1 MTIPTEPLYI
11 GSRYVQIKFYAAPR
25 NPGDPATIVGTLTL
39 MPDENVLVLDALRG
53 EPGPPGAPAPFW
65 RPEWQSTI
73 TNPAD
78 LNDLPLGDADAGR
91 AWYISGYWHVWTGDE
106 FIPFLGAIP
115 GPPGVTPVITLH
127 VNQIEMPESGP
138 YGAVDVDPSGTPE
151 EPHYEINLPGI
162 PGPPGSNARFA
173 EAEDV
178 YGTFLEGQAPV
189 WSASAGGLDENNEPI
204 PGFAPG
210 DPSPNAV
217 DYISFP
223 ESSFGPG
230 GTFSQARTVV
240 LSQLIAA
247 SPKAY
252 WPYVGAHLRWK
263 RSGLFNTAQVEVE
276 VRWLPEGSQNSPETG
291 ELVGR
296 ALYDPS
302 TLDAET
308 IAHIRDHYSDV
319 SDPSR
324 AVGPETAVA
333 RIPANQAIRLYV
345 ILYRSGGSGNYI
357 FATPGA
363 HGSLLRIPVS

>member
-1 MTIPTEPLYI
+1 MTIPTEPLFI
-11 GSRYVQIKFYAAPR
+11 GSRYVQIKFYAAVR
-25 NPGDPATIVGTLTL
+25 NPGDPSTIVGTLTL
-39 MPDENVLVLDALRG
+39 MPDENVLVLDALKGDKG
-53 EPGPPGAPAPFW
+53 EKGDPAPFW

-78 LNDLPLGDADAGR
+78 LNDLELSDADAGR

-115 GPPGVTPVITLH
+115 GPPGPTPMLSMTAKVIP
-127 VNQIEMPESGP
+127 MPESGP
-138 YGAVDVDPSGTPE
+138 YGAIQVNPSGTPE
-151 EPHYEINLPGI
+151 EPHFELEIPGI
-162 PGPPGSNARFA
+162 PGPKGDNARIA

-178 YGTFLEGQAPV
+178 YGSFQEGQALV
-189 WSASAGGLDENNEPI
+189 WSATAGGPLK

-217 DYISFP
+217 GYLTFP
-223 ESSFGPG
+223 EYVFGPG

-240 LSQLIAA
+240 LNALVPA

-252 WPYVGAHLRWK
+252 YPKVDGHLRWR

-276 VRWLPEGSQNSPETG
+276 VRWLPNGSTDSPETG
-291 ELVGR
+291 TLIGR

-308 IAHIRDHYSDV
+308 IAHIRDHFSD
-319 SDPSR
+319 STDPSA
-324 AVGPETAVA
+324 AVGPDTSVG
-333 RIPANQAIRLYV
+333 RIPAGQDIRLIV
-345 ILYRSGGSGNYI
+345 ILRRSGGSGNYTY
-357 FATPGA
+357 ATA
-363 HGSLLRIPVS
+363 GSHLSLEQIPVS